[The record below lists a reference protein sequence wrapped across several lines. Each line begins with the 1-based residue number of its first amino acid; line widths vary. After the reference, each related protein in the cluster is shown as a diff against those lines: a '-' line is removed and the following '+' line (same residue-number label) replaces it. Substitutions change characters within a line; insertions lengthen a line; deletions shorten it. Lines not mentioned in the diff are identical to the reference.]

1 MTTENLK
8 KIFINTIKILLIE
21 DDFLNKIARYSYCFY
36 LDEEYGYEKL
46 SNLINILKSMTASDD
61 FQLSRDEI
69 LDLLQDI

>member
-36 LDEEYGYEKL
+36 LDEDYDCEKL
-46 SNLINILKSMTASDD
+46 LNLINILKSMTASDD
-61 FQLSRDEI
+61 F
-69 LDLLQDI
+69 

>member
-36 LDEEYGYEKL
+36 LDEDYDYEKL
-46 SNLINILKSMTASDD
+46 SNLINIRP
-61 FQLSRDEI
+61 LS
-69 LDLLQDI
+69 

>member
-36 LDEEYGYEKL
+36 LDEDYDYEKL
-46 SNLINILKSMTASDD
+46 LNLINILKSMTASDD

-69 LDLLQDI
+69 LELLQDM